1 MFEPLEVGAKDEF
14 KNERAVHGRRHERV
28 HHRRRSSW
36 TANAY
41 VDDS

>member
-14 KNERAVHGRRHERV
+14 KNERAVHGRRDERV

-36 TANAY
+36 PTNAN
-41 VDDS
+41 VGDS